1 MNKYNAIFLI
11 CFLLIL
17 SAFSLHVKHRSG
29 YELVKEMFGKTVEI
43 NTLVYSLS
51 KQERI
56 NGKMVKQVTY
66 TKMVKNPFKV
76 YVRQSYPK
84 DGVEVLYV
92 EGSNDNKALVNPGG
106 FPWINVKM
114 DPRDGM
120 MRNDQH
126 HTIFQSGFDHVIS
139 ILEFLCNKYKGDIDN
154 IVQFNGMVKYKD
166 RECYSITFDNPNFK
180 YIDYTV
186 KEGENIDDI
195 AARMKLSGHMILEK
209 NKSVKDY
216 KDVKPGQTITIP
228 NDYSPKLLLYLDK
241 DALLP
246 LRMDVYDDQGLYEKY
261 EYFDIELNPP
271 VVEGEFL
278 EDFPKYGF

>member
-1 MNKYNAIFLI
+1 MCMALV
-11 CFLLIL
+11 L
-17 SAFSLHVKHRSG
+17 SAFSFTGNHRSG
-29 YELVKEMFGKTVEI
+29 YAIVKEMFAKSSAI

-66 TKMVKNPFKV
+66 TKMSKNPFKV
-76 YVRQSYPK
+76 YVRQFSPK

-92 EGSNDNKALVNPGG
+92 EGSNDGKAIVNPNG
-106 FPWINVKM
+106 FPWMNLKM
-114 DPRDGM
+114 DPKDGM

-139 ILEFLCNKYKGDIDN
+139 ILEFLCNKYKDDIEE
-154 IVQFNGMVKYKD
+154 IVLFNGLVKYKD
-166 RECYSITFDNPNFK
+166 TECYSISFNNPNFK

-186 KEGENIDDI
+186 KEGETIDDI
-195 AARMKLSGHMILEK
+195 AARLKLSGHMIVEK
-209 NKSVKDY
+209 NKSVKHY
-216 KDVKPGQTITIP
+216 NDVKPGQTITIP

-241 DALLP
+241 VQLLP

-261 EYFDIELNPP
+261 EYFDIELNPSI
-271 VVEGEFL
+271 EMGEFS
-278 EDFPKYGF
+278 EDFSQYGF